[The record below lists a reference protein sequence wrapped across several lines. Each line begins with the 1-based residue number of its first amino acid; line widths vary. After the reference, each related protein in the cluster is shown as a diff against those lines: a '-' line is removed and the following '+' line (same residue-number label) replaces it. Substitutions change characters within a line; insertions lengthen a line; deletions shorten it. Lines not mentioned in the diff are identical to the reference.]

1 LEGRLSQDGRQ
12 RRGNASA
19 ASRIRGVV
27 SGIAVDLTPLRRS
40 HDFRLLF
47 SGQSVS
53 LIGSQFTIVA
63 VPFQVFQIT
72 HSSLAV
78 GLLAFTQL
86 VPMLLFSLLG
96 GSLADILDRRRVLMV
111 TNSLLFV
118 TSGTL
123 GAAAFLGHTP
133 LWFLFTIP
141 ALAACVTAVAQP
153 TYRAV
158 IPRLVARDQMTSG
171 MALNQLL
178 NQTGRVAGAALAG
191 LVLAALG
198 VRWSYTL
205 DSLTFLA
212 AIAALWRM
220 SPIPADDGGTLR
232 DRFKAIGEGLDY
244 LRQHPVLMSTFLV
257 DLNATIFGGP
267 TALYP
272 ALALTVFKVGPGG
285 LGLLYAAPGAGAF
298 IGACLTGWAKD
309 VRRQG
314 RATVLL
320 ICVWGAAITAFGLVT
335 HWFALGLLF
344 LGIAGAADT
353 WSALFRSAMLQL
365 ALPDRLRG
373 RISAVHFMSVTGG
386 PRLGALE
393 SGAVAS
399 LTNVQFSVISGG
411 LASIVGAL
419 IIGALV
425 PAYLRYDAHKAVTE
439 APAV

>member
-1 LEGRLSQDGRQ
+1 MS
-12 RRGNASA
+12 
-19 ASRIRGVV
+19 GV
-27 SGIAVDLTPLRRS
+27 AVALTPLRRS
-40 HDFRLLF
+40 RDFRLLF
-47 SGQSVS
+47 SGQSIS
-53 LIGSQFTIVA
+53 LIGSQLTLVA
-63 VPFQVFQIT
+63 VPFQVYQLT
-72 HSSLAV
+72 HSSLWV
-78 GLLAFTQL
+78 GLLAFSQL
-86 VPMLLFSLLG
+86 VPMLLFSLMG

-111 TNSLLFV
+111 TNVLLCV
-118 TSGTL
+118 TSGML
-123 GAAAFLGHTP
+123 GIAAWLGRTP
-133 LWFLFTIP
+133 LWYLFTVPVI
-141 ALAACVTAVAQP
+141 AACVSAVAQP

-158 IPRLVARDQMTSG
+158 IPRLVTRDQMTNG

-178 NQTGRVAGAALAG
+178 NQTGRVSGAALAG

-205 DSLTFLA
+205 DSLSFLA

-232 DRFKAIGEGLDY
+232 DRFRAIGEGLSY
-244 LRQHPVLMSTFLV
+244 LKEHPVLLSTFLV

-272 ALALTVFKVGPGG
+272 ALALSVFKVGPGG

-298 IGACLTGWAKD
+298 IGACLTGWAQN

-320 ICVWGAAITAFGLVT
+320 ICVWGIAIAAFGMVT
-335 HWFALGLLF
+335 HWFVLALILL
-344 LGIAGAADT
+344 GVAGAADT

-393 SGAVAS
+393 SGAMAS
-399 LTNVQFSVISGG
+399 LTSIQFSVVSGG
-411 LASIVGAL
+411 LASIVGVL

-425 PAYLRYDAHKAVTE
+425 PAYLRYDAHHAIAE
-439 APAV
+439 APTV